1 MAMAHYGHGSLWQ
14 VVLPMLLRELVYTQ
28 SAEHWLTEAD
38 FVRGFGLVQAAT
50 RRTPAC
56 NPTHPGLQPDAPRPA
71 TRRTPAC
78 NPMHPG
84 LQPDGR
90 LSQAMPGPVFNLSAF
105 LGGVVAGL
113 PGALLAWAS
122 LFGPGLL
129 LILAALPFWQEIQ
142 AT

>member
-1 MAMAHYGHGSLWQ
+1 
-14 VVLPMLLRELVYTQ
+14 MLLRELVYTE

-38 FVRGFGLVQAAT
+38 FVRGFGLVQAATRPAT

-78 NPMHPG
+78 NPTQPG
-84 LQPDGR
+84 LQPGAAR
-90 LSQAMPGPVFNLSAF
+90 PATRRSPACNPAQPGLQPGAPLAQAMPGPVFNLSAF

-113 PGALLAWAS
+113 PG
-122 LFGPGLL
+122 
-129 LILAALPFWQEIQ
+129 
-142 AT
+142 

>member
-1 MAMAHYGHGSLWQ
+1 
-14 VVLPMLLRELVYTQ
+14 MLLRELVYTQ

-50 RRTPAC
+50 P
-56 NPTHPGLQPDAPRPA
+56 
-71 TRRTPAC
+71 RTPAC
-78 NPMHPG
+78 NPMHSS
-84 LQPDGR
+84 LQPDAP
-90 LSQAMPGPVFNLSAF
+90 LTQAMPGPVFNLSAF

>member
-1 MAMAHYGHGSLWQ
+1 
-14 VVLPMLLRELVYTQ
+14 MLLRELVYTQ

-50 RRTPAC
+50 PRTPAC
-56 NPTHPGLQPDAPRPA
+56 SPTHTSLQPDALQPA
-71 TRRTPAC
+71 APRTPAC
-78 NPMHPG
+78 NPMHSS
-84 LQPDGR
+84 LQPDAP
-90 LSQAMPGPVFNLSAF
+90 LAQAMPGPVFNLSAF

>member
-1 MAMAHYGHGSLWQ
+1 M
-14 VVLPMLLRELVYTQ
+14 
-28 SAEHWLTEAD
+28 
-38 FVRGFGLVQAAT
+38 
-50 RRTPAC
+50 
-56 NPTHPGLQPDAPRPA
+56 HPSLQPSLRPNAPLA
-71 TRRTPAC
+71 
-78 NPMHPG
+78 
-84 LQPDGR
+84 
-90 LSQAMPGPVFNLSAF
+90 QAMPGPVFNLSAF